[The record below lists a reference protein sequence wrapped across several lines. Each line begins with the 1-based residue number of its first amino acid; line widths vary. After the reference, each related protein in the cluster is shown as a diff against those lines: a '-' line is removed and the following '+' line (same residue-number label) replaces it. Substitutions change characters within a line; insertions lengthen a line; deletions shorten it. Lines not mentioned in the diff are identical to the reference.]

1 MGRLCKLF
9 SLCIETCNVS
19 NVSER
24 TCKAT
29 CNKIKSK
36 ESFPKFCHCA
46 FKHSKIVFDIIK

>member
-36 ESFPKFCHCA
+36 ESFPKFCHYA
-46 FKHSKIVFDIIK
+46 FKHFKIVFDIIK